1 MAYDIKKLVARR
13 GIAKRSLT
21 NLENFLNEVDE
32 KNKDLDIICVK
43 QEMLPELLLRFRMNL
58 KLRILKSITKNAQI
72 LKIDSLI

>member
-13 GIAKRSLT
+13 GIAKRSLS
-21 NLENFLNEVDE
+21 NLENFLNKVDE
-32 KNKDLDIICVK
+32 NYKDLDIICVK